1 MILEGVF
8 PWKGSEGLVV
18 SIGIPPVEA
27 GEWRLPSAK
36 LYRKGNVQFAD
47 VTIQESE
54 RKHLCQTLADII
66 VTGYQ
71 PLLLRELVKK
81 RYYYFTEAEQKEI
94 FLIAKSYQ
102 KKDPW
107 RERLE
112 KGLNGLLE
120 QNTVIHLDGFVRFR
134 MEEYRRELEHTVDK
148 AAEDYLIDREY
159 KEFIG
164 MLTCL
169 AEIQPCLI
177 EQVHVKKAESGEYRI
192 FDDRYRLVVPEETNA
207 PFGTLTREDKLLSRL
222 ITLSPKRIIIH
233 RKQEIEKKELI
244 NTLLNVFGE
253 KVRFCEDCPFC
264 R

>member
-8 PWKGSEGLVV
+8 PRKGSDGLVV

-27 GEWRLPSAK
+27 GEWSLPSAK
-36 LYRKGNVQFAD
+36 LYQKGSLQFAD

-54 RKHLCQTLADII
+54 RKHLCQILADMI

-71 PLLLRELVKK
+71 PLLLRELVKR

-94 FLIAKSYQ
+94 YLISKSYQ
-102 KKDPW
+102 KKEVW
-107 RERLE
+107 RNLLE
-112 KGLNGLLE
+112 KGLNEFLE
-120 QNTVIHLDGFVRFR
+120 KNRVIHLDGFVRFR

-169 AEIQPCLI
+169 TQIQPCLI
-177 EQVHVKKAESGEYRI
+177 EQVHVKLTESGEYGI
-192 FDDRYRLVVPEETNA
+192 FDDRYRPVVSEETNNA
-207 PFGTLTREDKLLSRL
+207 FGALSREDMLLSRL
-222 ITLSPKRIIIH
+222 LTLSPHSIMIH
-233 RKQEIEKKELI
+233 RKQEIENKELI
-244 NTLLNVFGE
+244 NTILNVFGE
-253 KVRFCEDCPFC
+253 KVQFCQECPFC